1 MTHDESNGM
10 PKLDQ
15 NGLSQIN
22 QNKADLI
29 EPTLFI

>member
-1 MTHDESNGM
+1 MTHDESNGL

-15 NGLSQIN
+15 NGLSKIN